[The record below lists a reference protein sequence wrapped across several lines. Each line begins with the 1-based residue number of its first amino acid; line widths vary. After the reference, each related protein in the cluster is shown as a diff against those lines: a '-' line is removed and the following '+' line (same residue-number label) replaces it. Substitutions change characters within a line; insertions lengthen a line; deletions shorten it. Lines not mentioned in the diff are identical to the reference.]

1 MKAEEIVARIMEKS
15 HRLMSGYV
23 GFTEKDSITKDC
35 ICLIL
40 EYKDECLKKAV
51 DNAELRKWAV
61 EQAVKTGNPD
71 VSNEAS
77 KILEFVLEERRRESY
92 GV

>member
-1 MKAEEIVARIMEKS
+1 MKAEEIVARIMEMGR
-15 HRLMSGYV
+15 RLMTGYV
-23 GFTEKDSITKDC
+23 GFTEKDRITKEG

-51 DNAELRKWAV
+51 DKAELRKWAV

-77 KILEFVLEERRRESY
+77 KILEFVTKE
-92 GV
+92 